1 MTTDARRRRVTQWLV
16 GGRLWGAV
24 GRFLSVVD
32 SRDAFLYRVG
42 QRLGVQLI
50 A

>member
-1 MTTDARRRRVTQWLV
+1 MGVV

-32 SRDAFLYRVG
+32 SGDAFVYCVG